1 MPRLDRVESL
11 KSRYCL
17 CFPMIG
23 RRQMATVTEAVTVN
37 ANDRFD
43 WFVAPPTRCQRVI
56 CIRELF
62 IWCTSTDD
70 ANEGFVRQEFWTI
83 EQLNIWICICD
94 HSSAFSKWGIWFPVV
109 KHRKG
114 LKEEEGWHWGKS
126 RKGWYWPPHP
136 LQSTH
141 MPLEYLFILHQKG
154 KKGRIKNGQPLGSKN
169 IHLHPAHIFHSLFLQ
184 ITPAWVHC

>member
-1 MPRLDRVESL
+1 MFPDDRPETDGDRDRSSDRERQRPIWLICCSTNPMPTCDLHPRTFYLVHIHR
-11 KSRYCL
+11 
-17 CFPMIG
+17 
-23 RRQMATVTEAVTVN
+23 
-37 ANDRFD
+37 
-43 WFVAPPTRCQRVI
+43 RCQRRI
-56 CIRELF
+56 C
-62 IWCTSTDD
+62 TPAGVS
-70 ANEGFVRQEFWTI
+70 TI
-83 EQLNIWICICD
+83 EHLNIWRCICD

-169 IHLHPAHIFHSLFLQ
+169 IHLHPAHIFIPSSFRSPQPECTASTTCPLSWFLF
-184 ITPAWVHC
+184 TSHP

>member
-126 RKGWYWPPHP
+126 RKGWYWPP
-136 LQSTH
+136 QSPPTPIHTH
-141 MPLEYLFILHQKG
+141 ASWVP
-154 KKGRIKNGQPLGSKN
+154 
-169 IHLHPAHIFHSLFLQ
+169 FHSPPEGEEGENQ
-184 ITPAWVHC
+184 EWSATGI